1 MRWESPP
8 RFALLPSRRGE
19 WSAEECAL
27 SAARKDSE
35 LLNLLSN
42 DEKVFATLRRLG
54 FSVGGNA
61 QRLLLMLHGLEL
73 LELSVLN
80 RTALLL
86 NLA

>member
-1 MRWESPP
+1 ME
-8 RFALLPSRRGE
+8 LLRASLAAVAAGE

-27 SAARKDSE
+27 SAACKDSE
-35 LLNLLSN
+35 LLKLLSN